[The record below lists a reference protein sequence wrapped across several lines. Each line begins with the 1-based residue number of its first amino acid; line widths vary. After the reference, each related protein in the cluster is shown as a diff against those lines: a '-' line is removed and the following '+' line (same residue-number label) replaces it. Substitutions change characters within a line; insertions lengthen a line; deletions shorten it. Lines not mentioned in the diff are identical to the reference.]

1 MFKYI
6 YTVYE
11 SDFEPNKGN
20 AVKTVGNA
28 SLLKDI
34 NTSIILN
41 AIKDREPISRAE
53 LVNLTKLA
61 LPTVLRIVNHLICE
75 GKVIEIGK
83 GDTSFGRKP
92 IMLKINHMGA
102 YLIGVKISR
111 RLVIILTDF
120 NGKILDQIIELT
132 DIGSGPAG
140 VVKQI
145 KNIVDKLIAEHAIP
159 VEKIA
164 GIGVATPGSRFKTG
178 SLISSSVFAG
188 WENAN
193 FDELLKE
200 NLPDFKT
207 VSCNVTICGAI
218 GEQWFGLGKN
228 IRNYIYVY
236 VDYGVGGGVIIDG
249 KVYLGRDGYAGHIG
263 HSVVNFEGEPCYCGN
278 KGCLEMYTST
288 TAIVRKIQTSL
299 KDGARSILREQV
311 KDFADINFNMV
322 MEAYKCNDRLVV
334 ETIAQAGKIMGI
346 GIANSINM
354 FNPDLVIMG
363 GEVCYS
369 CPVFTEEAI
378 KAAKENTFA
387 LKAKDIEIAISSIE
401 QPEVLG
407 AAALVMNEIYKK
419 PEV

>member
-1 MFKYI
+1 MKVI
-6 YTVYE
+6 LNQTRRI
-11 SDFEPNKGN
+11 D
-20 AVKTVGNA
+20 VKTVGNA

-34 NTSIILN
+34 NTSVILN
-41 AIKDREPISRAE
+41 AIKDHEPISRAE

-61 LPTVLRIVNHLICE
+61 LPTVLRIVKHLICE

-92 IMLKINHMGA
+92 IMLKINHMGG

-132 DIGSGPAG
+132 DIGKGPGG
-140 VVKQI
+140 VVRQI
-145 KNIVDKLIAEHAIP
+145 KSIVYKLIADFAIP
-159 VEKIA
+159 IEKIA
-164 GIGVATPGSRFKTG
+164 GIGIATPGSRFKTG
-178 SLISSSVFAG
+178 SLIASSVFAG
-188 WENAN
+188 WENAD

-207 VSCNVTICGAI
+207 VSHNVTICGAI

-288 TAIVRKIQTSL
+288 AAIVRKIQTAL
-299 KDGARSILREQV
+299 KEGARSILREQV
-311 KDFADINFNMV
+311 NGDFGNINFNMV
-322 MEAYKCNDRLVV
+322 MEAYKYNDDLVV
-334 ETIAQAGKIMGI
+334 ETIAKAGKIMGI

-387 LKAKDIEIAISSIE
+387 LKAKDIEIAVSNIE